1 MRRLFMSDIYFPFDL
16 SDTPKIDKE
25 KQKNELIQAR
35 KSLSRLI
42 KDSKNQ
48 AKLGKC
54 YHCGN
59 ECDSFC
65 NSHTL
70 PAFCLRN
77 IAFNGKV
84 AYSNTILDLPIMNAD
99 KGVNEAG
106 TFQLICRDCDSKI
119 FQDYENPDNYETIPS
134 AKMLAQIDMK
144 NNLKNISKRLMEIE
158 MYDLMHERLRFN
170 EVWTQAKSAVGD
182 MDLKEF
188 KDAYIRAKNHS
199 IKPFERD
206 YYIGFYEKLPY
217 VVPVAFQ
224 GTIAL
229 ISDLEGNIINNI
241 YNPDAKYKIQNTAL
255 CIFPLKEESIIMMF
269 VEKNSNRYAR
279 FFKQLRKL
287 DSLDDQLSVIN
298 YILFSYTE
306 DYFLSINIPQKVLDE
321 MLSVSGK
328 TPELMSFTP
337 PDSRRAI
344 EAAKEIFNLQ
354 MRHSIPNLL
363 SKDFALNR
371 ES

>member
-1 MRRLFMSDIYFPFDL
+1 MRSLFMADIYIPFDL
-16 SDTPKIDKE
+16 SDVPKIDKE

-35 KSLSRLI
+35 KSLNQLI

-48 AKLGKC
+48 AKSGEC
-54 YHCGN
+54 YYCGT

-77 IAFNGKV
+77 IAVNGKV
-84 AYSNTILDLPIMNAD
+84 AYSNTILDLAIMNSD
-99 KGVNEAG
+99 KGINEAG
-106 TFQLICRDCDSKI
+106 TFHLICRDCDSKI
-119 FQDYENPDNYETIPS
+119 FQDYENPDNYGIIPS

-144 NNLKNISKRLMEIE
+144 NNLKNISKRLIENE
-158 MYDLMHERLRFN
+158 MYDLMCKRLGFN
-170 EVWTQAKSAVGD
+170 QEWAQAKSEVGD

-188 KDAYIRAKNHS
+188 RDAYTRAKNHS
-199 IKPFERD
+199 IKPYEGD

-217 VVPVAFQ
+217 VVPAAFQ

-241 YNPDAKYKIQNTAL
+241 YNPNSKYKIQNMAL
-255 CIFPLKEESIIMMF
+255 CIFPLKEESIIMIF
-269 VEKNSNRYAR
+269 VEKSVNRYAR

-306 DYFLSINIPQKVLDE
+306 DYFLSINIPQTALDE
-321 MLSVSGK
+321 ILPVSGK

-337 PDSRRAI
+337 PDLQDTL
-344 EAAKEIFNLQ
+344 EVAKEIFNLQ

-363 SKDFALNR
+363 SEDFAINR
-371 ES
+371 ER